1 MDIGA
6 PELIVVALVVMLLFG
21 ANKLPDF
28 ARGAGRA
35 LRIFKAETKGLKASD
50 ETTDLSDGSGP
61 TVE

>member
-21 ANKLPDF
+21 ANKLPEF

-35 LRIFKAETKGLKASD
+35 LRIFKAETKGPAASD
-50 ETTDLSDGSGP
+50 ETTESSDGP
-61 TVE
+61 DPAD